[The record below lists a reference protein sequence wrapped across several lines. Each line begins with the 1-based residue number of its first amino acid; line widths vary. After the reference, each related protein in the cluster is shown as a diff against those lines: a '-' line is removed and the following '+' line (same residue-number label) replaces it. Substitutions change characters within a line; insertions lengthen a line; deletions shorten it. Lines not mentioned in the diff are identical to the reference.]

1 MPLCKQH
8 YHAVYN
14 ELHPIQ
20 THCSTCQVSLKHS
33 SPKPCP
39 QPSIIE
45 DYLKT
50 NMGLECSIGE
60 NDMVCY
66 SCYRSYLFILKHS
79 KKISTDRDLRERI
92 DILENRSPQMSS
104 LRQVYESSD
113 SCSWPRVAGR
123 ECITSS
129 RCLWL
134 VLQFCWWTVTCL
146 TNMDISKLVTS
157 ANILSNLIATLEHH
171 ITYTNTIVSPYICDI
186 LFSDSCSNKMIW

>member
-8 YHAVYN
+8 YHAIYN
-14 ELHPIQ
+14 KLHPIQ
-20 THCSTCQVSLKHS
+20 THCSICQISLKHS

-79 KKISTDRDLRERI
+79 KKISTDRDLREHI
-92 DILENRSPQMSS
+92 DILENRSHTIHSS
-104 LRQVYESSD
+104 NELIEQSVNQVIAAVG
-113 SCSWPRVAGR
+113 RVAGR

-171 ITYTNTIVSPYICDI
+171 ITFARPESMTHYFIGHI
-186 LFSDSCSNKMIW
+186 LIWQWT